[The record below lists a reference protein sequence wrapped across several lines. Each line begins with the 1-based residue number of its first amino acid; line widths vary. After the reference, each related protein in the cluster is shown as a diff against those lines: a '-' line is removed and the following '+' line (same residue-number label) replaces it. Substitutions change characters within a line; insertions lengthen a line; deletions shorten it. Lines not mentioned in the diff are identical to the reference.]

1 MKRNDVEKL
10 LGITRRALIHYE
22 KEGLIQPERNNNN
35 YRNHSWKNKDI
46 FRKKKVYVIFNN
58 EEKSETYINFYMENE
73 KMSFENI
80 DIFYEDVYSIDV
92 SICVSKV

>member
-35 YRNHSWKNKDI
+35 YRNHS
-46 FRKKKVYVIFNN
+46 
-58 EEKSETYINFYMENE
+58 
-73 KMSFENI
+73 
-80 DIFYEDVYSIDV
+80 
-92 SICVSKV
+92 